1 MKQLAYSS
9 TAAFLAHYR
18 VLSNAAAEHG
28 SSYPLSPQERE
39 ILEATRQLMET
50 LTPEERTIL
59 LADAAGDETCVSGEE
74 QRRCERAQLKLRRLL
89 LTKGVIR
96 G

>member
-1 MKQLAYSS
+1 MKPLAYSS

-18 VLSNAAAEHG
+18 VLSNAAAEG
-28 SSYPLSPQERE
+28 GGTYPLSAQDQQ

-59 LADAAGDETCVSGEE
+59 LAHAAADETCVSGEG
-74 QRRCERAQLKLRRLL
+74 RRRHERAQLKLRRLL